1 MNSKAEVF
9 SKYLEEKKIEAF
21 QVEEVAD
28 DAQNTVVYRSHI
40 VVEGQQLP
48 TLVLL
53 DDSVFSMIRV
63 QISPKART
71 EENELKVLRMASEQN
86 MKYKPF
92 KLYFDQTGA
101 LILDVCL
108 LTPGKGEKDFSDLG
122 DEVYG
127 MFDVLIRFL
136 EENYRGWMKEI
147 W

>member
-1 MNSKAEVF
+1 MNIKAEVF

-21 QVEEVAD
+21 QVEEIAD
-28 DAQNTVVYRSHI
+28 DAQHTVVYRSHV

-63 QISPKART
+63 QISPQART
-71 EENELKVLRMASEQN
+71 EENELAVLRLISEQN
-86 MKYKPF
+86 MKFKPF
-92 KLYFDQTGA
+92 KLYFDQSGA

-108 LTPGKGEKDFSDLG
+108 LTPGTEEENFAQLG
-122 DEVYG
+122 DEIYG
-127 MFDVLIRFL
+127 MFDVLIKFL

>member
-21 QVEEVAD
+21 QVEEAAD
-28 DAQNTVVYRSHI
+28 DAQHTVVYRSHI

-92 KLYFDQTGA
+92 KLYFDQSGA

-108 LTPGKGEKDFSDLG
+108 LTPGREEKDFANLG

-127 MFDVLIRFL
+127 MFDVLIKFL
-136 EENYRGWMKEI
+136 EENYRAWMKEI

>member
-1 MNSKAEVF
+1 MNTKAEVF
-9 SKYLEEKKIEAF
+9 NKYLEEKKIEAF

-71 EENELKVLRMASEQN
+71 EENELNVLRLVSE
-86 MKYKPF
+86 
-92 KLYFDQTGA
+92 
-101 LILDVCL
+101 
-108 LTPGKGEKDFSDLG
+108 
-122 DEVYG
+122 
-127 MFDVLIRFL
+127 
-136 EENYRGWMKEI
+136 
-147 W
+147 